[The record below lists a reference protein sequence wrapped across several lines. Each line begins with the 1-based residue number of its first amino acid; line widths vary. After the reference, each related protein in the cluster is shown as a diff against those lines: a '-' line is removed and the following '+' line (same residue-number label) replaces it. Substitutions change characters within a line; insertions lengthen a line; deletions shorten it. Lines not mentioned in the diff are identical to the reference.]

1 MTSAN
6 PSAIPRALQRLKR
19 WNRWHLEQSPTGRPT
34 KRPVGSTKDVAGLL
48 PFAEATKG
56 RNDATQG
63 FGLVFTDRIVLPT
76 GETVVAFDL
85 DACRHPGTGEI
96 SEWAREVLDHY
107 GGFFHEVTPS
117 GAGLRQLVAVKKMP
131 RALARTKV
139 TVSAQAPDGVAKK
152 PEFQLFGLGMAQYV
166 TMTGNLAP
174 GSKSYIGTVDNLDWL
189 IERFG
194 LQEMDAP
201 GGALPAGDGTEPE
214 MAVIAER
221 MWLVPKGREMI
232 EGDWHAVLGESG
244 GSASEAYF
252 RLVQHVLRAARGH
265 GEVAV
270 RFLLQCTAWGL
281 GKIEESADPV
291 RYTRESWVRNEV
303 ARVGG
308 KKAAPAVEDAFD
320 IIEPGSE
327 AQRLPALPTDG
338 VLAHELWK
346 HGSQLIADRD
356 QDPFLVHG
364 LIPRTGLTQFFGDPA
379 SGKTPFALSLAVHV
393 AAGRSTW
400 FGHEIEHPGPVAYM
414 VGEDLDG
421 IAHRLKAE
429 YEALGLDPAVVPLWA
444 SLRPGRLSDPDEVE
458 KWVHSIRK
466 WAPGGISAVVIDTQ
480 SANFGPANENSNE
493 DAQRFVDNLNAISQ
507 HLRCAIIL
515 VHHKGHHDKDR
526 GRGAMAVFAGVYCA
540 FDVTRDGSVVQATSV
555 KEKNWAKPDPLLGQL
570 VPKVTGVDKKGREI
584 TAITLAEG
592 APDGVDAFEPIAEDM
607 EGDDAGWRVFWRV
620 EALDGEAESWAAM
633 AKACGTTAKI
643 ARQRMRK
650 LVALGLVKGG
660 ASRTSESAYT
670 LTEKGRRV
678 VEIEEGKVTPGVDK
692 SED

>member
-1 MTSAN
+1 MTAAN
-6 PSAIPRALQRLKR
+6 PSAIPRSLQRLKR
-19 WNRWHLEQSPTGRPT
+19 WIRWNLEPSPAGRAT
-34 KRPVGSTKDVAGLL
+34 KRPIGSTKNVAGLL
-48 PFAEATKG
+48 SFAEATKG
-56 RNDATQG
+56 GNDAEHG
-63 FGLVFTDRIVLPT
+63 FGIVFTDRVVLPT
-76 GETVVAFDL
+76 GETIVAFDL
-85 DACRHPGTGEI
+85 DACRHPESGEI
-96 SEWAREVLDHY
+96 SEWAREILDHY
-107 GGFFHEVTPS
+107 GRSFHEVTPS
-117 GAGLRQLVAVKKMP
+117 GAGLRQLVAVRQMP

-139 TVSAQAPDGVAKK
+139 TVSAAAPAGVTKK

-166 TMTGNLAP
+166 TMTGNMVP
-174 GSKSYIGTVDNLDWL
+174 GSKGFVAAIDNLDWL

-194 LQEMDAP
+194 LQELDAP
-201 GGALPAGDGTEPE
+201 GGALPAGDGAEPDLATIE
-214 MAVIAER
+214 ER
-221 MWLVPKGREMI
+221 VQRVPKGRELLD
-232 EGDWHAVLGESG
+232 GDWHAVLGEGG
-244 GSASEAYF
+244 GSASEVYF
-252 RLVQHVLRAARGH
+252 RLVQHVLRAANGH
-265 GEVAV
+265 GAAAV

-291 RYTRESWVRNEV
+291 RYTRESWVQNEV

-308 KKAAPAVEDAFD
+308 KKAAPAVEEAFD
-320 IIEPGSE
+320 IIETP
-327 AQRLPALPTDG
+327 PAAEPPPAG
-338 VLAHELWK
+338 VLVHALWK

-393 AAGRSTW
+393 AAGRGDW
-400 FGHEIEHPGPVAYM
+400 FGHEVEHPGPVAYM

-444 SLRPGRLSDPDEVE
+444 SLRPGRLVDPDEVE
-458 KWVHSIRK
+458 KWVRSIRA
-466 WAPGGISAVVIDTQ
+466 WSPGGISALVIDTQ
-480 SANFGPANENSNE
+480 SANFGPGNENSNE
-493 DAQRFVDNLNAISQ
+493 DAQRFVDNCNALSR
-507 HLRCAIIL
+507 HLHCAIIL

-570 VPKVTGVDKKGREI
+570 VPKVTGTDKKGREI
-584 TAITLAEG
+584 TAITLAQG
-592 APDGVDAFEPIAEDM
+592 APTGVDAFEPIAEDM

-620 EALDGEAESWAAM
+620 DALDGEAESWAAL
-633 AKACGTTAKI
+633 AKACDTTPKV

-660 ASRTSESAYT
+660 ASRTTESAYQ

-678 VEIEEGKVTPGVDK
+678 AEIEEGKVTPSVDK
-692 SED
+692 SDD